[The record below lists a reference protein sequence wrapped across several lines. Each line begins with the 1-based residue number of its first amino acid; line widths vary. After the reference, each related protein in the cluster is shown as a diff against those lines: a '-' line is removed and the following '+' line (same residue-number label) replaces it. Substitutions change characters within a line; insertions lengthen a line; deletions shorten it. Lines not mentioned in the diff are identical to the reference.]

1 VKKKQVKICLVI
13 FVWLSIPLTLTA
25 QACDLADQD
34 QSEPCQ
40 IDSQSAIAVIE
51 SFLQQQRYVEATD
64 QLEKILMLDP
74 QNQTLEQAYRQLLT
88 HQQTQAGQIGELPDT
103 SATTTH
109 QWQASGD
116 LQIRGGYSNNF
127 NRAPLQSE
135 FTLTIPNNPIRV
147 QLSPEFRPKVGL
159 GNDIQLN
166 AKAYK
171 HYTDQLDWQLAG
183 AFQSRQTGQDGY
195 SDYQSGAIASAW
207 YHKLQQG
214 GGYALTLA
222 GNTQHYAN
230 DINIYL
236 IQAQLKRIWKAG
248 NACHIAAGIESYW
261 QHQGNTNNLD
271 GSYAGG
277 ITSIS
282 CDIKQI
288 NYQALIGSGIDWAT
302 NQRLGGDQWRSRVA
316 LQTQLPIDFI
326 KDNALL
332 KISGTYQ
339 ANQDQQSYSSLIN
352 NGQTRQYM
360 RYELGLDIELPMPE
374 LLKNL
379 KAVTAVSWQ
388 RQDSTIDIFKINI
401 LEAWL
406 GVKISL

>member
-1 VKKKQVKICLVI
+1 MRQKQANSGLIVLL
-13 FVWLSIPLTLTA
+13 WLSVTLPISA

-34 QSEPCQ
+34 QSETCQ
-40 IDSQSAIAVIE
+40 VDSQAAIAVIE
-51 SFLQQQRYVEATD
+51 SLLKQQRYIEATD
-64 QLEKILMLDP
+64 QLEKLLMLDP
-74 QNQTLEQAYRQLLT
+74 QNQTLEQAYRQLVT
-88 HQQTQAGQIGELPDT
+88 HQQISIAPIAAP
-103 SATTTH
+103 ANTH
-109 QWQASGD
+109 STDSDQWQVSGD

-147 QLSPEFRPKVGL
+147 QLSPEFRPKAGL

-171 HYTDQLDWQLAG
+171 NYSEQLDWQLAG

-214 GGYALTLA
+214 GGYAFTLA

-236 IQAQLKRIWKAG
+236 IQTQLKRIWKTS

-271 GSYAGG
+271 GNYAGG
-277 ITSIS
+277 IASIS

-302 NQRLGGDQWRSRVA
+302 NQRLGGDQWRSRIA
-316 LQTQLPIDFI
+316 LQTQLPINFI
-326 KDNALL
+326 KDHALL
-332 KISGTYQ
+332 KISGAYQ
-339 ANQDQQSYSSLIN
+339 ANQDQQSYSLLIN

-360 RYELGLDIELPMPE
+360 RYELGLDIELPIPE

-379 KAVTAVSWQ
+379 KAVSAINWQ
-388 RQDSTIDIFKINI
+388 KQDSSIDIFKINI